1 MFRQQY
7 DSEQCTHL
15 AEDTDDTD
23 EEEDPTLFV
32 PEPYDDTLTPGHTED
47 QQTDHDEEQQNWLQL
62 QNVSSITVQCSV
74 MCGSVEWAGLDI
86 KNKADSGMLNIL
98 CLI

>member
-1 MFRQQY
+1 MFSVFRQQY

-32 PEPYDDTLTPGHTED
+32 PEPDDDTLTPGHTED

-62 QNVSSITVQCSV
+62 QNVSTITITVQCYLWLGCV
-74 MCGSVEWAGLDI
+74 GRLRYKE
-86 KNKADSGMLNIL
+86 
-98 CLI
+98 